1 MKFGLLII
9 LIALLVVMVL
19 YLGKGPKANPVSQGL
34 TSLDKA
40 KGATLEPIMQQVE
53 AAIADYENDNDGYP
67 ENLEKLVPRYLPRT
81 DLLVDPWGT
90 RLRLE
95 KDDQQNS
102 FLICA
107 GPDRLFSTGDDS
119 RRSL

>member
-1 MKFGLLII
+1 
-9 LIALLVVMVL
+9 
-19 YLGKGPKANPVSQGL
+19 
-34 TSLDKA
+34 
-40 KGATLEPIMQQVE
+40 
-53 AAIADYENDNDGYP
+53 
-67 ENLEKLVPRYLPRT
+67 VPHYLPRT

-95 KDDQQNS
+95 KDERQDS

-107 GPDRLFSTGDDS
+107 GPDRLFATSDDN

>member
-1 MKFGLLII
+1 MLII
-9 LIALLVVMVL
+9 FIALLVVLVL
-19 YLGKGPKANPVSQGL
+19 YLGKGPKADRVSQAVM
-34 TSLDKA
+34 SLDKA
-40 KGATLEPIMQQVE
+40 KGVTLGPIMQQVE

-67 ENLEKLVPRYLPRT
+67 ENLEKLVPRYLPGT
-81 DLLVDPWGT
+81 DLLIDPWGT

-95 KDDQQNS
+95 KDDQQNL

-107 GPDRLFSTGDDS
+107 GPDRLFTTEDDS